1 MEVAYRIYDIV
12 VGLCKD
18 EVALCIAAVDEDSV
32 QSGSTH
38 VSEGIVFASQSF
50 REGCV
55 HVHVLQGVYYR
66 SLCVT
71 EAFVYGPYPDALRN
85 LLV

>member
-1 MEVAYRIYDIV
+1 MEVAYRFYDIV

-18 EVALCIAAVDEDSV
+18 EVALRVAAVYEDSV

-38 VSEGIVFASQSF
+38 ISEGIVFASQSF

-66 SLCVT
+66 SLCVA

>member
-1 MEVAYRIYDIV
+1 MARKSLFERSREMAAQQSKGTGEMEVAYRIYDII

-18 EVALCIAAVDEDSV
+18 EVALRVAAVDEDSV

-50 REGCV
+50 REG
-55 HVHVLQGVYYR
+55 
-66 SLCVT
+66 
-71 EAFVYGPYPDALRN
+71 
-85 LLV
+85 

>member
-1 MEVAYRIYDIV
+1 MEVTYRIYDII

-38 VSEGIVFASQSF
+38 VSEGVVFASQSF

-55 HVHVLQGVYYR
+55 HLHVLQGVYSR
-66 SLCVT
+66 SRCVA
-71 EAFVYGPYPDALRN
+71 EAFVYSPALDALRN